1 MHGTDRTGVRR
12 AGNNGTVREHTEDAL
27 TPADEQPDGV
37 AAHEI
42 DPQTYRKVLGCF
54 PTGVT
59 IVTAATPA
67 GPVGLSIGSFTS
79 VSLDPPLVGFLPARA
94 SQSWPRIYEVGQFC
108 VNVLGA
114 GQEDQARLFAAP
126 HDDRF
131 DTVKWQPAP
140 YSGAPLLDG
149 VAAWIDCAVED
160 VIPAGDHVF
169 VLGRVHELDCGAGDP
184 LVFHQGAYRTLDG

>member
-1 MHGTDRTGVRR
+1 
-12 AGNNGTVREHTEDAL
+12 VREQTEDAL

-42 DPQTYRKVLGCF
+42 EPGTYRQVLGHF

-59 IVTAATPA
+59 IVTALTPH

-94 SQSWPRIYEVGQFC
+94 SHSWPRIHEVGHFC
-108 VNVLGA
+108 VNVLSDD
-114 GQEDQARLFAAP
+114 QENLAKLFAAP
-126 HDDRF
+126 HDERF
-131 DTVKWQPAP
+131 DTVKWRPAP

-149 VAAWIDCAVED
+149 VTAWIDCAVEA

-169 VLGRVHELDCGAGDP
+169 VLGRVHDLDRGEGEP
-184 LVFHQGAYRTLDG
+184 LVFHQGSYRSLGS